1 MKIELSPMDYYFY
14 RPNLYTIQFAFEYDT
29 KISSQRLSD
38 AVKELILKM
47 PVVGSR
53 LVKVSD
59 FQLMLETGYSIP
71 VREQKLNASSFNE
84 TESIFDSVSN
94 VEGESLIKILVSHKE
109 DGSYVGFSFSHLLG
123 DGAAFFMFL
132 ENLVRILAQQPI
144 NQVSIDRS
152 KLRAFTKGDSEVG
165 LFESTGYIQP
175 RPQNPAQVDVEHI
188 YYTHD
193 KLNVMKAELKRAGC
207 IASTNDIIM
216 ADLAKRFHKDIPR
229 FENQFIIRCPVD
241 YRKTIGIGANYFGN
255 AVRDAVTFFNSEE
268 MEKMNF
274 ASVVSRIRQS
284 ILGVDEHSVAQSL
297 TALDLLRRKDGI
309 DTFQEL
315 GCPGLLVSN
324 LSKFPISKI
333 DLGSG
338 APTGFH
344 HASLN
349 PRLALVLPHPDGYM
363 VKFKKPDLLF

>member
-1 MKIELSPMDYYFY
+1 MKVELAPMDYYFY

-38 AVKELILKM
+38 AIKELIIKM

-53 LVKVSD
+53 LVRVSD
-59 FQLMLETGYSIP
+59 FQLLLETGYSIP
-71 VREQKLNASSFNE
+71 VREKKLNAASSNE
-84 TESIFDSVSN
+84 SESIFDPVIN
-94 VEGESLIKILVSHKE
+94 VEGEPLIKILVSHKE
-109 DGSYVGFSFSHLLG
+109 NGSYVGFSFSHLLG

-152 KLRAFTKGDSEVG
+152 KLSAFTKGDSDVG

-175 RPQNPAQVDVEHI
+175 RPKNPAQVDVEHV
-188 YYTHD
+188 YYTYD
-193 KLNVMKAELKRAGC
+193 KLNVMKAELMEAGC
-207 IASTNDIIM
+207 IASINDIIM
-216 ADLAKRFHKDIPR
+216 ADLAKKFHKYIPK
-229 FENQFIIRCPVD
+229 FENQFIVRCPVD
-241 YRKTIGIGANYFGN
+241 YRKTIGVGANFFGN
-255 AVRDAVTFFNSEE
+255 AVRDAVSFFNPEE
-268 MEKMNF
+268 VEEMNF

-284 ILGVDEHSVAQSL
+284 IVGVDEFSVGQSL
-297 TALDLLRRKDGI
+297 TALDLLRRKHGI
-309 DTFQEL
+309 DIFQEL

-324 LSKFPISKI
+324 ISRFPITKI

-338 APTGFH
+338 KPIGFH

-349 PRLALVLPHPDGYM
+349 PRLALVLPHTDGYI
-363 VKFKKPDLLF
+363 VKFKRPIF